1 MTARVTSR
9 SPSGFA
15 SRMSL
20 TAVLAVLPSI
30 LVMVAFL
37 VRESGDFDITA
48 CHDRPSQR
56 ICRTFHTLPSLFK
69 AKEKEALWGDG
80 KLPFGLGWQP
90 IPTADTLWPSPMACT
105 RKLTKKGSH
114 PMRSDA

>member
-1 MTARVTSR
+1 MRAAAREKLRTSATVRRATSLPTRDQRAAVVAGAVAEPLRGALAFHRPQGLVHLGLDNLPHMTARITSR

-37 VRESGDFDITA
+37 VRESGDFDIT
-48 CHDRPSQR
+48 S
-56 ICRTFHTLPSLFK
+56 LP
-69 AKEKEALWGDG
+69 
-80 KLPFGLGWQP
+80 
-90 IPTADTLWPSPMACT
+90 
-105 RKLTKKGSH
+105 
-114 PMRSDA
+114 